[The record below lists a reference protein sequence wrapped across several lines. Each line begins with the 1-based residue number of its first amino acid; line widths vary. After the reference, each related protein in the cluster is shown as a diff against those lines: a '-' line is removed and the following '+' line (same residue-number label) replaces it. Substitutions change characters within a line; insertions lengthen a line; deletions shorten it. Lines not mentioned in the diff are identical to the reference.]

1 MEKLSKTKQTLI
13 SSLSQHKMRQRHR
26 LYVVEGEKSVREV
39 IADNNLKMLVATSE
53 WLNTHSNLP
62 EDIEI
67 YIANE
72 SQMTKMSSLS
82 TAPEVLAVLRMKD
95 VIKTFS
101 QISIDSNQ
109 LYLLLDG
116 IQDPGNMGTI
126 IRTADWF
133 GIRTIIASLDTVD
146 IYNPKVI
153 QSSMGSLQRVEVI
166 YCDPIALLSN
176 LKDVPVYATVLNGE
190 DIYQSN
196 LTQNGIIIFGNE
208 GKGISKEIM
217 KYITC
222 ELKIPPF
229 DNNYC
234 PDSLNVSIA
243 AGIIMSIFRNIP
255 LSHNHYYVK

>member
-13 SSLSQHKMRQRHR
+13 SSLSQRKMRQRHR

-39 IADNNLKMLVATSE
+39 IGNTNLKMLIATDT
-53 WLNTHSNLP
+53 WLTMNSDLP
-62 EDIEI
+62 ENIDI

-72 SQMTKMSSLS
+72 VQMTKMSSFS
-82 TAPEVLAVLRMKD
+82 NAPEVIAVLSMKE
-95 VIKTFS
+95 VIKTVS
-101 QISIDSNQ
+101 QISIDSDQ

-146 IYNPKVI
+146 TYNPKVI
-153 QSSMGSLQRVEVI
+153 QSSMGSLQRVEII
-166 YCDPIALLSN
+166 YCDILKLLSN
-176 LKDVPVYATVLNGE
+176 LKEKIPVYATVLNGE

-208 GKGISKEIM
+208 GRGISKELM
-217 KYITC
+217 KYITYG
-222 ELKIPPF
+222 LKIPSF
-229 DNNYC
+229 NNDYC
-234 PDSLNVSIA
+234 PDSLNVAVA
-243 AGIIMSIFRNIP
+243 AGIVIALFRNSPTI
-255 LSHNHYYVK
+255 S